1 MENPIYHLRKNKRK
15 WDIEDITLRLL
26 AISASLLVVYMTI
39 LIIKA
44 ID

>member
-1 MENPIYHLRKNKRK
+1 MENHIYHLRKNKRK

-26 AISASLLVVYMTI
+26 AISALLLVVYMTI

-44 ID
+44 IG